1 MNYNARAKR
10 IANYIQSRR
19 LETHRGVMP
28 LPEPGVSALFGN
40 DNYSGDG
47 QTRELVRRLF
57 EVAHEAGYEVL
68 GFATNDGVTN
78 DGPTEAGCSWAVV
91 LSTDQIDWL
100 KARLH
105 DAFFESHGLY
115 APRGAALGAKAGGDS
130 YSQSGTFSQEMPR

>member
-10 IANYIQSRR
+10 ISNYIQSRR
-19 LETHRGVMP
+19 LETHRGVMA

-40 DNYSGDG
+40 DDYSGDA

-68 GFATNDGVTN
+68 GFATNDG
-78 DGPTEAGCSWAVV
+78 PTDAGCSWAVV
-91 LSTDQIDWL
+91 LSTDQLDWL

-115 APRGAALGAKAGGDS
+115 APRGAALGVAAGGDS
-130 YSQSGTFSQEMPR
+130 YSQTGTFAKEKPR

>member
-10 IANYIQSRR
+10 IANYIQSRQ

-40 DNYSGDG
+40 DDYSGDG

-68 GFATNDGVTN
+68 GFATNDGAN
-78 DGPTEAGCSWAVV
+78 DGSTDAGCSWAVV
-91 LSTDQIDWL
+91 LSTDQLDWL

-115 APRGAALGAKAGGDS
+115 APRGAALGAAAAGDGYSHSAS
-130 YSQSGTFSQEMPR
+130 YSQEKPR